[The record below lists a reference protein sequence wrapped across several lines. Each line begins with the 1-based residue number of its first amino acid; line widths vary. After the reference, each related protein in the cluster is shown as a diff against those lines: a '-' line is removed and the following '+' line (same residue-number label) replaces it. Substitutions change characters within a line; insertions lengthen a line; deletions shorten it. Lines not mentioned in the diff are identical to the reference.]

1 MNKIGLQLYSVRDHF
16 KTEEEARAT
25 FKKLAELGY
34 SEAQTAGCYGFAYD
48 KFKEMANDAGIEIV
62 GTHDDF
68 EMMKKN
74 IETTIENH
82 KKLGTTNVGIGGYGW
97 DVSDASVVEEFIK
110 DANKIADRLAQEG
123 MKFTYH
129 NHSHEF
135 IPLSNGKTMMEMFM
149 EGFNE
154 NVTYVLDTYWVQ
166 NAGGDV
172 CTWIE
177 KLAGKIDILHLKDM
191 AVKHD
196 ENNDVVSYITEV
208 GNGNLDFKKII
219 ETAEKCGVKYFC
231 VEQDNCPYDF
241 EKSLKES
248 SDYLH
253 KLCNF

>member
-16 KTEEEARAT
+16 TTEEEARET

-48 KFKEMANDAGIEIV
+48 KFREMANDAGIEII
-62 GTHDDF
+62 GTHDNF

-74 IETTIENH
+74 IDEVIENH
-82 KKLGTTNVGIGGYGW
+82 KKLGTTNVGIGGFGW
-97 DVSDASVVEEFIK
+97 GVSESAVVAEFIA
-110 DANKIADRLAQEG
+110 DANKIAARLAEEG

-129 NHSHEF
+129 NHSQEF
-135 IPLSNGKTMMEMFM
+135 IPLDNGKTMMEMFM
-149 EGFNE
+149 EGFDE
-154 NVTYVLDTYWVQ
+154 RITYVLDTYWVQ

-191 AVKHD
+191 AVKYD
-196 ENNDVVSYITEV
+196 GMDVVSYITEV
-208 GNGNLDFKKII
+208 GNGNIDFKKVI

-241 EKSLKES
+241 EPSLKAS

-253 KLCNF
+253 KICNF